1 MLDQND
7 PTLAA
12 LWANDLDELD
22 LEIARMALL
31 CQVKVLEPGVI
42 DRVLKKDAS
51 VCGTANSLAFEKLHN
66 LLMVHFKMREKL
78 VGAVGQ
84 AQTALIE
91 AHVIER
97 LRKPFGDLVGKW
109 PPA

>member
-1 MLDQND
+1 MPNEND
-7 PTLAA
+7 DSLLP
-12 LWANDLDELD
+12 LWTKDLDELD

-42 DRVLKKDAS
+42 ERVWKKDAS
-51 VCGTANSLAFEKLHN
+51 VCGTDNALAFQKLHD
-66 LLMVHFKMREKL
+66 LLMMHFKMREKM
-78 VGAVGQ
+78 VDAVGQ
-84 AQTALIE
+84 AKTAQIE

-109 PPA
+109 PPV

>member
-1 MLDQND
+1 MTEQTDNLLIAYWAQN
-7 PTLAA
+7 
-12 LWANDLDELD
+12 LDELD
-22 LEIARMALL
+22 VEIARMALL

-42 DRVLKKDAS
+42 ERVWKRDAS
-51 VCGTANSLAFEKLHN
+51 VCGTDNPLAFEKLQN
-66 LLMVHFKMREKL
+66 LLMMHFNMRKKL
-78 VGAVGQ
+78 VDAVGL
-84 AQTALIE
+84 AQTAQIE

>member
-1 MLDQND
+1 MPNEND
-7 PTLAA
+7 DSLLP
-12 LWANDLDELD
+12 LWTKDLDELD

-42 DRVLKKDAS
+42 ERVWKKDRS
-51 VCGTANSLAFEKLHN
+51 VCGTDNALAFQKLHD
-66 LLMVHFKMREKL
+66 LLMMHFKMREKM
-78 VGAVGQ
+78 VDAVGQ
-84 AQTALIE
+84 AKTAQIE

-109 PPA
+109 PPV